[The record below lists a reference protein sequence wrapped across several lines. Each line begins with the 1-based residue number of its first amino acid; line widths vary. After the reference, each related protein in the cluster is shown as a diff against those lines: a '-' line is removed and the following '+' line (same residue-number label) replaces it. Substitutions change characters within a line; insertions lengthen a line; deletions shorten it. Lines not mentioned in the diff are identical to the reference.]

1 MSDMSLSLRASFRTI
16 GSAVGPE
23 LKRVLGLVGTNPAL
37 HLELLDVKRT
47 LLQTSLGNVA
57 FGPALA
63 YRLSSTSTQR
73 HRGWHKPP

>member
-1 MSDMSLSLRASFRTI
+1 MSLSFRAGFRTVDTAM
-16 GSAVGPE
+16 SPYPERVVG
-23 LKRVLGLVGTNPAL
+23 LIRTNPAL

-47 LLQTSLGNVA
+47 LLPTSLGSVA

-63 YRLSSTSTQR
+63 YRLSNTSTQR